1 MHPLR
6 LAVPR
11 RRALLVPRRRAV
23 LVAALAVAAV
33 VALGASPHRSGTSP
47 GQPAGRAA
55 GPVVLS
61 ADNTPATGTAA
72 TGTAAPGT
80 STPTTTAS
88 TTTGSVITGSTN
100 TVPPGY
106 SGSGTGPPGIQVDPG
121 GTTTPTSPAP
131 GDGSVSVS
139 GGTQPSPGLFDIT
152 GHITAAIDSWFRDLV
167 TTALNPVLTLLGHT
181 LLATPN
187 VTTPGPGPQGRVA
200 QLWQMTE
207 GIADAFLVLFVLVG
221 GAIVMGHETVQT
233 RTAIK
238 DVLPRIVVAAIT
250 VNASLSLA
258 GLVISTAN
266 SLSQAVMGQG
276 VDPAQAAVVIR
287 QLVLGALAGG
297 GIFVVLLGGV
307 VAVLAIVVLATY
319 IVRLVVV
326 IVLVVAAPIC
336 LVCHA
341 LPQTEGLAKL
351 WWRAFLGALAV
362 QVAQS
367 LVLITALRV
376 LLASGGP
383 ANLGI
388 ASTGGLVDLL
398 VSACLCWVLVKIPGW
413 VSRSV
418 FSSRGHSGVG
428 RVVRDVVIY
437 KGAKAL
443 AAGVGL

>member
-1 MHPLR
+1 MIRSLIGRSRRWRPRHPR
-6 LAVPR
+6 L
-11 RRALLVPRRRAV
+11 LLAAGGVVVV
-23 LVAALAVAAV
+23 LALASGSHPAHADT
-33 VALGASPHRSGTSP
+33 RSTS
-47 GQPAGRAA
+47 
-55 GPVVLS
+55 
-61 ADNTPATGTAA
+61 TGVELTAA
-72 TGTAAPGT
+72 HLAE
-80 STPTTTAS
+80 STPPTTTPAG
-88 TTTGSVITGSTN
+88 TGSGSS
-100 TVPPGY
+100 
-106 SGSGTGPPGIQVDPG
+106 SGDGPPGIQVGPSN
-121 GTTTPTSPAP
+121 TTTPTTPAA
-131 GDGSVSVS
+131 GSGGSVS
-139 GGTQPSPGLFDIT
+139 GGSQPSPGLFDIT
-152 GHITAAIDSWFRDLV
+152 GHIEAAIDDWFRDVV
-167 TTALNPVLTLLGHT
+167 TSALNPILDLLGHT

-187 VTTPGPGPQGRVA
+187 VTAQSRVG

-238 DVLPRIVVAAIT
+238 DVLPRIVIAAIA

-258 GLVISTAN
+258 GLVISTAD
-266 SLSQAVMGQG
+266 SLSKAVLGQG
-276 VDPAQAAVVIR
+276 VDPTQAAVVLR
-287 QLVLGALAGG
+287 QLVLGSLADG

-307 VAVLAIVVLATY
+307 VAVLAIVLLATY
-319 IVRLVVV
+319 VVRLALV
-326 IVLVVAAPIC
+326 ILLIVAAPIC

-341 LPQTEGLAKL
+341 LPQTEGLARL
-351 WWRAFLGALAV
+351 WWRAFAGTLAV

-376 LLASGGP
+376 FLASGGP

-413 VSRSV
+413 VSRVV
-418 FSSRGHSGVG
+418 FSRSGGGGLG
-428 RVVRDVVIY
+428 RVVRDIIIY